1 MTTHVHAQDA
11 SPRHHL
17 PEWLLWSYAHGGVS
31 EGESLLVATHASLCV
46 DCLARIEQLE
56 GVAGALL
63 DAEARAPLSEDLLS
77 RTLAKLQ
84 LANAPLAKPV
94 PPPRDPMLPGPLA
107 RIVGPYEQ
115 IQWKRAFEGLFYIDL
130 PLVHGAVPV
139 RLRRLPPNMKIAKHS
154 HRGSELEMV
163 LAGGVV
169 DLRDGR
175 RFLRGDVASNDES
188 DTHTLLTDPDG
199 ECVVLGVQDDRVAP
213 KGLWSRL
220 VFGYL
225 GW

>member
-1 MTTHVHAQDA
+1 MTTPLHQE
-11 SPRHHL
+11 PQPPQHHL
-17 PEWLLWSYAHGGVS
+17 PEWLLWSYAQGGVS
-31 EGESLLVATHASLCV
+31 EGESLFVATHAALCP
-46 DCLARIEQLE
+46 DCRLRIAQLE
-56 GVAGALL
+56 AVGGALL
-63 DAEARAPLSEDLLS
+63 GNEPQAPVSEDLLS
-77 RTLAKLQ
+77 RTMSKLQ
-84 LANAPLAKPV
+84 LAPALAPKRQAAPL
-94 PPPRDPMLPGPLA
+94 DPMLPAPLA
-107 RIVGPYEQ
+107 ELMGPYDR
-115 IQWKRAFEGLFYIDL
+115 IPWKRAFEGLYYVDL
-130 PLVHGAVPV
+130 PLSHRAVPV
-139 RLRRLPPNMKIAKHS
+139 RLRRLPPNMKIAAHS
-154 HRGSELEMV
+154 HRGSELELV

-188 DTHTLLTDPDG
+188 DTHSLKVDPDG

>member
-1 MTTHVHAQDA
+1 MSTQVHAHSS
-11 SPRHHL
+11 SPQRHL
-17 PEWLLWSYAHGGVS
+17 PEWLLWSYAQGGVS
-31 EGESLLVATHASLCV
+31 EGESLLVASHASLCAV
-46 DCLARIEQLE
+46 CHGRIEQLE
-56 GVAGALL
+56 AVAGALL
-63 DAEARAPLSEDLLS
+63 DTEARAPVSDDLLA
-77 RTLAKLQ
+77 RTMAKLP
-84 LANAPLAKPV
+84 LAFAPAAKPV
-94 PPPRDPMLPGPLA
+94 PAPADPVLPAPLA
-107 RIVGPYEQ
+107 RIVGPYDR
-115 IQWKRAFEGLFYIDL
+115 IQWKRAFEGLYYVDL

-154 HRGSELEMV
+154 HRGTELEMV

-169 DLRDGR
+169 DLPDGS

-188 DTHTLLTDPDG
+188 DTHGLQVDPDG
-199 ECVVLGVQDDRVAP
+199 ECIVLGVQDDRVAP